1 MGSGQSSDKLH
12 CNRYLDGKGPRP
24 LSQQATYDMKGKNR
38 GLNDCQP
45 EGHMTWMILP
55 RDLPGFPED
64 HTLHVDFT
72 FPDGIQTECRVMK
85 PLHQKHVGS
94 RLTHVSSCRR
104 NSPTLAGPTRGCS
117 APLTCPTTGTAGR
130 FCSSWTRLSCS
141 SSCLPSPPMQTDRT
155 PSPQLP
161 SPLKR
166 EQTKAL
172 TDIQTVT
179 TWRR

>member
-64 HTLHVDFT
+64 HTLHVNFT
-72 FPDGIQTECRVMK
+72 FPDGIQTEKQPHPGR
-85 PLHQKHVGS
+85 PY
-94 RLTHVSSCRR
+94 
-104 NSPTLAGPTRGCS
+104 AGLQCS
-117 APLTCPTTGTAGR
+117 AYLPDNRDGRKVLQLLDKAFVQKLLFAVTTNADGQDAVTAA
-130 FCSSWTRLSCS
+130 SV
-141 SSCLPSPPMQTDRT
+141 
-155 PSPQLP
+155 
-161 SPLKR
+161 PLKTR
-166 EQTKAL
+166 ADEGPDGYPDCDYL
-172 TDIQTVT
+172 ETVT
-179 TWRR
+179 KLLRDKGLE